1 MAKKLTPK
9 QESFCLAYIETGNAS
24 EAYRQ
29 AYDAENM
36 KPGTINRK
44 AKVELDKGKIRARL
58 EALQA
63 EHRKRHDV
71 TVAGLSENLEI
82 AMNLAFQ
89 NKQAAAMVSAIMG
102 RAKLHGLLVDRA
114 ELTGKDGGPITV
126 DDVSER
132 LRRLGAMTGEELDAR
147 IKELMDRRDVA

>member
-29 AYDAENM
+29 AYNAKNM
-36 KPGTINRK
+36 KPETINRK

-63 EHRKRHDV
+63 EHRERHDV
-71 TVAGLSENLEI
+71 TVDGLSENLEI

-147 IKELMDRRDVA
+147 IKELMDRRDAA

>member
-9 QESFCLAYIETGNAS
+9 QEKFCLAYIETGNAS

-29 AYDAENM
+29 AYNAENM
-36 KPGTINRK
+36 KPETINRK

-63 EHRKRHDV
+63 EHRERHDV
-71 TVAGLSENLEI
+71 TVDGLSGNLEI
-82 AMNLAFQ
+82 AMKLAFQ

-147 IKELMDRRDVA
+147 IKELMDRRDAA

>member
-36 KPGTINRK
+36 KPETINRK

-71 TVAGLSENLEI
+71 TVDGLSENLEI

-147 IKELMDRRDVA
+147 IKELMDRRDAA

>member
-9 QESFCLAYIETGNAS
+9 QEKFCLAYIQTGNAS

-29 AYDAENM
+29 AYNAENM
-36 KPGTINRK
+36 KPETINRK

-147 IKELMDRRDVA
+147 IKELMDRRDAA

>member
-29 AYDAENM
+29 AYNAKNM
-36 KPGTINRK
+36 KPETINRK

-63 EHRKRHDV
+63 EHRERHDV
-71 TVAGLSENLEI
+71 TVGGLSENLEI

-147 IKELMDRRDVA
+147 IKELMDRRDAA